1 MRNRWI
7 ILMVGLLACG
17 LLAAGCGGD
26 DSTSTAAVSST
37 EATTSSA
44 DTSSTEAT
52 TSDDTST
59 TEDSTTDTASSG
71 GTTPDDVYQAC
82 IDAISGTA
90 AEDAAKPS
98 CDQAKAA
105 FEQCA
110 QQAASAGGDAGDTA
124 TAICQSAADEA
135 IKQLQAAGAGG

>member
-1 MRNRWI
+1 
-7 ILMVGLLACG
+7 MVGLLACG
-17 LLAAGCGGD
+17 LLAAGCGSD

-44 DTSSTEAT
+44 DTSTTEAT

-59 TEDSTTDTASSG
+59 TEDTTSDDTSSSG

-82 IDAISGTA
+82 LDAISGTA

-110 QQAASAGGDAGDTA
+110 QQAASAGGDAA

>member
-26 DSTSTAAVSST
+26 DSSTTPAATT
-37 EATTSSA
+37 EATTTSE

-52 TSDDTST
+52 TSEDTST
-59 TEDSTTDTASSG
+59 TEDSTSADTSG

-82 IDAISGTA
+82 LDAISGTA

-135 IKQLQAAGAGG
+135 IKQLQAAGSAG